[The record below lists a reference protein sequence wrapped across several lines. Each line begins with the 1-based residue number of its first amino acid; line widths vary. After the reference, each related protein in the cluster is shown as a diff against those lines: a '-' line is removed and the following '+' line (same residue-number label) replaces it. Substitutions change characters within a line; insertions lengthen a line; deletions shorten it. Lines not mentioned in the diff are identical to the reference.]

1 MSGKTKKII
10 LLKTVLYKGRHYP
23 PGSEQNLPVD
33 IVDDLI
39 EKKAAEPVMAVKP
52 EQEPEPEPKKNQD
65 NN

>member
-1 MSGKTKKII
+1 MSGKTKKIV
-10 LLKTVLYKGRHYP
+10 LLKTVVYKGRHYS

-39 EKKAAEPVMAVKP
+39 EKNAAEPVMAVKP
-52 EQEPEPEPKKNQD
+52 EQEPEQKKSQD